1 MRPVLIA
8 AALATLVLAGA
19 IPAASAFLS
28 QHSGGERLKDGQL
41 GWAIEAGEKERV
53 NGKVQLTLSRRSSGS
68 EWIHSHTRPL
78 AQLAGLSMAQLG
90 SESGGP
96 VRFRLERDA
105 GAIDCEGVARRFRG
119 TGDCRFTANP
129 AFARELEQRGHGQAS
144 EEQLFSLAL
153 HNVGRPFLDELGRQG
168 YAKPAVGELVRAAD
182 HGATLDYLREM
193 GEAGFRV
200 GTLAELIRMRDHGVS
215 ARFARE
221 LAEYGI
227 KGLSSGEI
235 VRLRDHGVSASFL
248 GELRTL
254 GYGGLSAEQVVRLRD
269 HGVSASFIRKVNAS
283 GGERRSA
290 EELVTLRDR
299 GWTGR

>member
-8 AALATLVLAGA
+8 AALVTLAAAGA

-28 QHSGGERLKDGQL
+28 PPSNGERLADGQL
-41 GWAIEAGEKERV
+41 GWSIEAGEKERAD
-53 NGKVQLTLSRRSSGS
+53 GKVQLTLSRRSSGN

-90 SESGGP
+90 SEGGGP
-96 VRFRLERDA
+96 VSFRLERDA
-105 GAIDCEGVARRFRG
+105 GTIDCEGVARRFRG
-119 TGDCRFTANP
+119 TGDCRFAANP
-129 AFARELEQRGHGQAS
+129 GFARELERRGHGSAT
-144 EEQLFSLAL
+144 EEQMFSLAL

-168 YAKPAVGELVRAAD
+168 YAKAGVGELVRAAD

-193 GEAGFRV
+193 GAAGFSV

-221 LAEYGI
+221 LADYGI
-227 KGLSSGEI
+227 EGLSSSEI

-248 GELRTL
+248 GELRML
-254 GYGGLSAEQVVRLRD
+254 GYGGLSADQVVRLRD
-269 HGVSASFIRKVNAS
+269 HGVSTAFIRKVNAS
-283 GGERRSA
+283 GGGRRSA
-290 EELVTLRDR
+290 EELVSLRDR
-299 GWTGR
+299 GWSGR